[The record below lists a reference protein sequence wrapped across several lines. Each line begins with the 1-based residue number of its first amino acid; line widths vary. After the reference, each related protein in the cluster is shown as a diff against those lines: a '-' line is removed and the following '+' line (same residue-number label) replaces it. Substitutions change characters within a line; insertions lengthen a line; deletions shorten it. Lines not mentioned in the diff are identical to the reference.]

1 MEFFRIHRTIPFMR
15 YALVFNVI
23 SLVTFLTAV
32 GFLAFRGLNLSIE
45 FTGGTVMEVAFR
57 APANLEGIRSAIAGT
72 EKGEFQVQSFGSADD
87 VLIRLPARTG
97 FTSGQ
102 QAEQVFAALTAAPS
116 AGEAPACTEL
126 RRVEYVGPQV
136 GSELAQD
143 GGVALLMV
151 VLGIALYLAIR
162 FEKKFSAAAI

>member
-57 APANLEGIRSAIAGT
+57 APADLEGIRAAIAAK
-72 EKGEFQVQSFGSADD
+72 EKGDFQVQSFGSSED
-87 VLIRLPARTG
+87 VLIRLPARAG
-97 FTSGQ
+97 YTSGQ
-102 QAEQVFAALTAAPS
+102 QAELVFSALTAAPA
-116 AGEAPACTEL
+116 AGEAPACATL
-126 RRVEYVGPQV
+126 HADYAKFIR
-136 GSELAQD
+136 LA
-143 GGVALLMV
+143 
-151 VLGIALYLAIR
+151 
-162 FEKKFSAAAI
+162 